1 MPKILKKPHG
11 HGDIHALLHASGL
24 AQKWKGQGKRWL
36 GFLQDTNGLVFRAFP
51 AAIGVSKKLDLDVNS
66 VTVPRKPGEAV
77 GGICKLVNKDKGIE
91 MTVNVEYNQLDP
103 MLRASVSPEGD
114 VADSSGYSPYPG
126 NINVLVFKLDSYV
139 EILAESKGSIP
150 EFVNPKYTDD
160 TKTKFKK
167 PTRLECMMQDYP
179 KLLIGRNAKV
189 GFTQMERFMSF
200 SAVKNNLK
208 DAVVKLSKTGFSE
221 SALSGESDIY
231 STNRQ
236 ILALVGCKIKT
247 ADLKHSVYAGLPFPE
262 GAKVVLSPSFGLTVE
277 EIRKRFPTPENVII
291 SEKSALVL
299 DGDITIHKLH
309 LDGDLRIRAANG
321 AKIVIK
327 SLGVRNDGHK
337 FIAISDDNPC
347 TDEQYMIRGYTK
359 KEGETLVIDAPSTEG
374 GDVVVDR
381 PIQFQI

>member
-1 MPKILKKPHG
+1 M
-11 HGDIHALLHASGL
+11 LHASGL
-24 AQKWKGQGKRWL
+24 AKKWHEQGKQWL

-77 GGICKLVNKDKGIE
+77 GGICKLVNKDKNIE

-103 MLRASVSPEGD
+103 MLRGSISPEGD

-126 NINVLVFKLDSYV
+126 NINVLVFKLDSY
-139 EILAESKGSIP
+139 EQILKETKGSIP
-150 EFVNPKYTDD
+150 EFVNPKFTDD
-160 TKTKFKK
+160 TKTTFKK

-179 KLLIGRNAKV
+179 KLLIGRSAKV
-189 GFTQMERFMSF
+189 GFTQMERFISF

-221 SALSGESDIY
+221 SALSGESDMY
-231 STNRQ
+231 STNRRV
-236 ILALVGCKIKT
+236 LALVGCKIKT

-262 GAKVVLSPSFGLTVE
+262 GAKVVLCPSFGITVE
-277 EIRKRFPTPENVII
+277 DIRKRFPSPEDVVI

-309 LDGDLRIRAANG
+309 LDGDLRVRAAKG
-321 AKIVIK
+321 AKIIIK
-327 SLGVRNDGHK
+327 SLGVQNDGHK
-337 FIAISDDNPC
+337 FVSISDENPC
-347 TDEQYMIRGYTK
+347 SDEQYLIRGYTK
-359 KEGETLVIDAPSTEG
+359 KEGETLVIDAPSG
-374 GDVVVDR
+374 DAGDVVVDR
-381 PIQFQI
+381 PIQFEI